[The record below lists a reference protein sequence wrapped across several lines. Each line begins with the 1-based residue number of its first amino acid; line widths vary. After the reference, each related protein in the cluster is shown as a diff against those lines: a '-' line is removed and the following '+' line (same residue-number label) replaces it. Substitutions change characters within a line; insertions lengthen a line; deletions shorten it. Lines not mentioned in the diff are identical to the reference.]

1 MPRVRGNGDAKGV
14 NKAVG
19 YIRRN
24 TGMELEKNRMCE
36 VLYPK

>member
-1 MPRVRGNGDAKGV
+1 MPRVGANGDAKGEYKV
-14 NKAVG
+14 VS

-24 TGMELEKNRMCE
+24 TGTESEENKMCE